1 MALRDLQSDADKAVM
16 IGDHHTDLRAGHA
29 AGIKTCFCAWG
40 IGRTDDFPCDYRAE
54 TPQDLLRLF
63 PT

>member
-1 MALRDLQSDADKAVM
+1 MALRDMRADVEHAVM

-29 AGIKTCFCAWG
+29 AGVKTCFCAWG
-40 IGRTDDFPCDYRAE
+40 IGRADGFPYDYLAE

-63 PT
+63 PA